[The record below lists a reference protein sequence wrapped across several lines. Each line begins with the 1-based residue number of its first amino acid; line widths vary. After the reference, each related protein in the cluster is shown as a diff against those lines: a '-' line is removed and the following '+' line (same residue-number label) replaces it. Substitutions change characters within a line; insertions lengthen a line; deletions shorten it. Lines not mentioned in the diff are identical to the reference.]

1 MLNRLKH
8 LFGDKKNKEFG
19 INNITPIE
27 KIAPKEQIDL
37 IRFFKNELPDSKGR
51 YHKDILQFNHEQIEY
66 NHDFIQW
73 ILPTID
79 KSQFHP
85 EAPTTLRNNCNMT
98 IWQSQTIAKP
108 ANYI

>member
-37 IRFFKNELPDSKGR
+37 IRFFLKMN
-51 YHKDILQFNHEQIEY
+51 YQIV
-66 NHDFIQW
+66 
-73 ILPTID
+73 
-79 KSQFHP
+79 KV
-85 EAPTTLRNNCNMT
+85 ATTKIFYSSIMNR
-98 IWQSQTIAKP
+98 
-108 ANYI
+108 

>member
-37 IRFFKNELPDSKGR
+37 IRFF
-51 YHKDILQFNHEQIEY
+51 
-66 NHDFIQW
+66 
-73 ILPTID
+73 
-79 KSQFHP
+79 
-85 EAPTTLRNNCNMT
+85 
-98 IWQSQTIAKP
+98 
-108 ANYI
+108 

>member
-37 IRFFKNELPDSKGR
+37 IRFFKNELPDSR
-51 YHKDILQFNHEQIEY
+51 
-66 NHDFIQW
+66 
-73 ILPTID
+73 
-79 KSQFHP
+79 
-85 EAPTTLRNNCNMT
+85 
-98 IWQSQTIAKP
+98 
-108 ANYI
+108 